1 MRYED
6 FNIRIL
12 RKRGDGYDV
21 SVDSPAGS
29 AKAHIEL
36 PPDIRKAAAQLNKLS
51 GAFRGADDTATRNI
65 EFEGE
70 EERSPAEIGTALY
83 KALFSGNVGRMYDR
97 SYSSLQDPESGLRI
111 KLHLNLD
118 DPEVS
123 KLAQVPWEYVYEK
136 DTMEYLTLSRQTP
149 IVRYIE
155 VQRRPGVHPLEGK
168 LRILVVMSSPKGV
181 HPLDLDKERE
191 LIQQTWAGENNV
203 DVDFLENPTRES
215 LLAKLVAR
223 EYHVLHYMGHGAHDP
238 VTGAGALV
246 LEDDDGEA
254 VMLDAQTLGTW
265 LRDAPSIRLAFLN
278 ACDTGRTGTDEPFAG
293 VANRLVM
300 AGLPAVVAMQFP
312 ISDQAAIDFARA
324 FYPRIV
330 AGFGVDEATAQGR
343 KAILSGKTGSMEW
356 GTPVLYMRAPDGQLF
371 DTPEDKVAPKA
382 QAAGMEATTK
392 SALGGAAGGA
402 IATAVVAGGIAAAF
416 FLWPRGADFTYVENP
431 IDVFVG
437 DSVNVQFAP
446 KGDDV
451 SLNDLVGFDVKID
464 RAPGVTGV
472 TVGETSIVDAKWQ
485 APVTGVDEG
494 PFTLLSTVESLS
506 TDQPLNFSAT
516 VNVKLDPQA
525 LAKYDTVTQR
535 VKDVSLDTDSL
546 LGLLEALNKPRLG
559 TSRAGKV
566 AELETALK
574 TVSDA
579 RAQAQAAL
587 ASEEMPLSAKKVAFD
602 DWAEQFSEARGFAPA
617 DASGDVTVDFVEI
630 QTDLLQRTSVDQ
642 FSLCASA
649 DPCQGQSRFASGASV
664 HTHIEYQKVS
674 SDAERFTVRY
684 VQDGNVI
691 KERRFPRNI
700 EQGSQKTRDYST
712 VRGSGP
718 VEARLYNGTGD
729 WVATAEFT
737 LN

>member
-12 RKRGDGYDV
+12 RKRDNGYDV

-29 AKAHIEL
+29 ANAHIEL
-36 PPDIRKAAAQLNKLS
+36 PADIREAAAQLNKLS
-51 GAFRGADDTATRNI
+51 GAFRGAEDTTTRNM

-111 KLHLNLD
+111 KLHLNLE

-155 VQRRPGVHPLEGK
+155 VQRRPGVHPLEGE

-181 HPLDLDKERE
+181 HPLDLNRERD
-191 LIQQTWAGENNV
+191 LIQKTWAGESDV

-278 ACDTGRTGTDEPFAG
+278 ACDTGRAGTDEPFAG

-371 DTPEDKVAPKA
+371 DTPEDKTQSKPETG
-382 QAAGMEATTK
+382 GMEATTK

-402 IATAVVAGGIAAAF
+402 IAAAVVAGGIAAAF
-416 FLWPRGADFTYVENP
+416 FLMQSGTEFSYVENP
-431 IDVFVG
+431 IDLFVG
-437 DSVNVQFAP
+437 DSAKVQFVPA
-446 KGDDV
+446 GDDV
-451 SLNDLVGFDVKID
+451 SLSDLVGYDVRIEPD
-464 RAPGVTGV
+464 ADATGI
-472 TVGETSIVDAKWQ
+472 TVGETAIVDSKWQ
-485 APVTGVDEG
+485 ATVTGVDEG
-494 PFTLLSTVESLS
+494 DFEVLSTVESLS
-506 TDQPLNFSAT
+506 AEKPLSFSAK
-516 VNVKLDPQA
+516 VNVRLDPQER
-525 LAKYDTVTQR
+525 AKYDATMLR
-535 VKDVSLDTDSL
+535 VKDASLDTDSL
-546 LGLLEALNKPRLG
+546 LGLLDQLKKPRLG
-559 TSRAGKV
+559 TSLAGEVDSLAARLK
-566 AELETALK
+566 AL
-574 TVSDA
+574 SDL
-579 RAQAQAAL
+579 RTQALAAL
-587 ASEEMPLSAKKVAFD
+587 GSEDMMLTAKKAAFEY
-602 DWAEQFSEARGFAPA
+602 WAKEFAAVREFPVT
-617 DASGDVTVDFVEI
+617 DAGGDVTVEVIEE
-630 QTDLLQRTSVDQ
+630 QAGLLQRTSVDS
-642 FSLCASA
+642 FSLCATA
-649 DPCQGQSRFASGASV
+649 NPCQGQSRFASGASV
-664 HTHIEYQKVS
+664 HTHIKYQKVS
-674 SDAERFTVRY
+674 ADAERFTVRY
-684 VQDGNVI
+684 MQDGNVI
-691 KERRFPRNI
+691 KERGFPRDI
-700 EQGSQKTRDYST
+700 EQGGQKTRDYST
-712 VRGSGP
+712 LRGSGP